1 VRGIQHGRQLHY
13 GRIVVRHR
21 YGREPR
27 RESPPATD
35 RRSGTQADIIRL
47 LNTRSPARP
56 RLVRTLTSSPPKIS
70 TRSWT
75 PAES

>member
-1 VRGIQHGRQLHY
+1 MAGSFTTVALLFGTGMVASLAGRA
-13 GRIVVRHR
+13 
-21 YGREPR
+21 R
-27 RESPPATD
+27 RRQTVEAAPKPTSSA
-35 RRSGTQADIIRL
+35 L